1 VCTILNRDKKIQNK
15 RRIPPSDERRPNF
28 GLRGEAATAIGSGN
42 MTRIPIIQ
50 NRASMTSRLFA
61 GSNLSLNV
69 PSSLEGKGEWASG
82 LAFL

>member
-1 VCTILNRDKKIQNK
+1 
-15 RRIPPSDERRPNF
+15 
-28 GLRGEAATAIGSGN
+28 